1 MYSLTIWAITIIRAI
16 LLEAEYIFR
25 HSLPALSAVFSG
37 NTYIFSKERFLLLWI
52 LPFLLRF
59 LFHAFKE
66 QSRLRSG
73 RKCAI
78 SIQTNPK
85 TESVSER
92 QESAE
97 RLVLPM
103 GKWCKAATPRQIEL
117 NQRNLKK
124 LPKRISLMHR
134 QPQIWM
140 AAMCH
145 QKQSG
150 FIKYSSDLM
159 EETEKVTLFL
169 TNLM

>member
-1 MYSLTIWAITIIRAI
+1 MYSLTIWAITIIRAQLPKADSI
-16 LLEAEYIFR
+16 
-25 HSLPALSAVFSG
+25 SLGTALSAVLSG
-37 NTYIFSKERFLLLWI
+37 STYIFSKERFLLLWI

-59 LFHAFKE
+59 LFYAFKE

-73 RKCAI
+73 RKCTI

-92 QESAE
+92 QQSAE

-124 LPKRISLMHR
+124 LPKRISLMQTATDMDGSNVLPKTVKIYQVVQTEWKKTKR
-134 QPQIWM
+134 
-140 AAMCH
+140 
-145 QKQSG
+145 
-150 FIKYSSDLM
+150 D
-159 EETEKVTLFL
+159 TEKVI
-169 TNLM
+169 